1 MFLFVFLLRRYVR
14 EVERRRSLRKSL
26 CPLASSAGFAFDGSA
41 VPEVSEGSQKRLVT
55 LWFAG
60 SGAGDEWRHVGS
72 LMQEGELLLERTFVK
87 A

>member
-41 VPEVSEGSQKRLVT
+41 VPEASEGSQKRLAT

-60 SGAGDEWRHVGS
+60 SGAVDEWRHVGS
-72 LMQEGELLLERTFVK
+72 LVQEGELLLERTFVK